1 MSSLPIALEGSARA
15 LDRSLVRG
23 VSWTA
28 GVKGATL
35 LLSWVSTVIVA
46 RILSPADYGLVAM
59 ATVYIG
65 LTTMI
70 TDFGIGSAI
79 IALRECSDEVASQL
93 HVLSAVI
100 GLTGFAVSCAAAV
113 PLSKFFRTP
122 ALVAVLIAL
131 ASALVFDSLRTVP
144 VAMLGRQLRFKAL
157 ALLEA
162 GKVIVAVA
170 FTLALAAAGRGY
182 WSLVLGNVIA
192 SIVMT
197 IIVLIVLPQ
206 RLLMPQ
212 FGRLKSVL
220 RFSSN
225 FLMGQL
231 AWYGYSNA
239 DFIVAGRVLGRLPLG
254 EYTLAWTLTSAP
266 ADKIMAV
273 FGRVMPTMLAAA
285 QRDAQA
291 LRRYFLL
298 FTEALALLIVPAAT
312 GLALVAPDFVPLV
325 FGAKW
330 NAAVMPLQL
339 LCFYSVIHILGTPT
353 APVLQVSGQASF
365 PARCGVATLLILPPA
380 FYFCGARW
388 GTIGVAAVWL
398 SIYPFVLI
406 PVFVRVFKTLELRVR
421 DYARSIAPAMT
432 SGVVMTAIVWTT
444 RSAASHWTLAP
455 RFAVEVATG
464 AAAFLI
470 SIYLFERNRLGV
482 LREFIQTIRS

>member
-1 MSSLPIALEGSARA
+1 MSSLPIAFDGGARA

-35 LLSWVSTVIVA
+35 VLSWVSTVIVA

-79 IALRECSDEVASQL
+79 IALRECSDDVASQL
-93 HVLSAVI
+93 HVLSALI
-100 GLTGFAVSCAAAV
+100 GIAGFGVSCAAAV
-113 PLSKFFRTP
+113 PLSRFFKTP

-131 ASALVFDSLRTVP
+131 ASALVFDALRTVP
-144 VAMLGRQLRFKAL
+144 VAMLGRQLRFKAM

-162 GKVIVAVA
+162 LKVVVAIA
-170 FTLALAAAGRGY
+170 FTLTLAAIGRGY
-182 WSLVLGNVIA
+182 WALVLGNVIA
-192 SIVMT
+192 SIVLT

-206 RLLMPQ
+206 RFMMPQ

-239 DFIVAGRVLGRLPLG
+239 DFIVAGRVLGPLPLG
-254 EYTLAWTLTSAP
+254 EYTLAWTLTTAP

-330 NAAVMPLQL
+330 TATVIPLQL

-388 GTIGVAAVWL
+388 GTVGVAAVWL
-398 SIYPFVLI
+398 SIYPFVLV
-406 PVFVRVFKTLELRVR
+406 PVFVRVFTTLKLTVR
-421 DYARSIAPAMT
+421 DYARSIAPSIT
-432 SGVVMTAIVWTT
+432 SAVLMAVVVVMI
-444 RSAASHWTLAP
+444 RSAAWQWSAGA
-455 RFAVEVATG
+455 RFAAEVAAG
-464 AAAFLI
+464 AVSFLI
-470 SIYLFERNRLGV
+470 SIYILERNRLGV
-482 LREFIQTIRS
+482 LREFIRTIRS

>member
-1 MSSLPIALEGSARA
+1 MSSFPITLDSGATA

-65 LTTMI
+65 LTTMV

-79 IALRECSDEVASQL
+79 IALRECSDELAAQL
-93 HVLSAVI
+93 HVVSALI
-100 GLTGFAVSCAAAV
+100 GLAGFAISCAAAI
-113 PLSKFFRTP
+113 PLSKFFGSP
-122 ALVAVLIAL
+122 ALVSVLIVL

-162 GKVIVAVA
+162 LKVLVAVV
-170 FTLALAAAGRGY
+170 FTLTLAALGRGY
-182 WSLVLGNVIA
+182 WALVLGNVIA
-192 SIVMT
+192 SIVLT
-197 IIVLIVLPQ
+197 IIVTIILP
-206 RLLMPQ
+206 RPFVRPQ
-212 FGRLKSVL
+212 FARLKGVL

-254 EYTLAWTLTSAP
+254 EYTLAWTLTTAP

-285 QRDAQA
+285 QRDIEA

-330 NAAVMPLQL
+330 MAAVIPLQL
-339 LCFYSVIHILGTPT
+339 LCLYSVIHILGTPT

-388 GTIGVAAVWL
+388 GTTGVAAVWL
-398 SIYPFVLI
+398 SIYPLVLI
-406 PVFVRVFKTLELRVR
+406 PVFVRVFKTLELRVL
-421 DYARSIAPAMT
+421 DYARSIAPTAI
-432 SGVVMTAIVWTT
+432 SAVFMTATVLTT
-444 RSAASHWTLAP
+444 RSASAQWPLAA
-455 RFAVEVATG
+455 RFAAEVTLG
-464 AAAFLI
+464 AIVFLL
-470 SIYLFERNRLGV
+470 SIYILERNRVSV
-482 LREFIQTIRS
+482 LRQFLRTIRS